1 MASKIMRKS
10 KEEKFIEHAQGVFE
24 DFQEKYNKED
34 KEIVEYSKL
43 LNEYKKLNKRFNK
56 ILQMTDNMGKNM
68 IVNNENLKS
77 SVDYTIKTAREKII
91 TNLADHRKTK
101 NILAKT
107 MLDKNHKDE
116 TLKKELAQAYKKI
129 SELESTLEQTALK
142 TFENESTLE
151 INLPKYKQ
159 FTYEE
164 LFNQETKKS
173 SHDSEVL
180 YLAKVSIDNFNDIK
194 IEIEKEGNIRTFLR
208 GVTKYLDNLLNNSC
222 IVYHTEEDVF
232 YLIFCNLSLNEI
244 EEKIDI
250 TNIHRNLNNTTITF
264 SIGISQYSF
273 HEDTFFSLNEKLDLA
288 NKEASSNSTRS
299 SCIIKQ

>member
-1 MASKIMRKS
+1 MRKS
-10 KEEKFIEHAQGVFE
+10 KEEKIIEQAEVVFE
-24 DFQEKYNKED
+24 DFQEKYNNED
-34 KEIVEYSKL
+34 KEVIEYSKL
-43 LNEYKKLNKRFNK
+43 LHEYKKLNKRFNK

-107 MLDKNHKDE
+107 MLDKKYKDE
-116 TLKKELAQAYKKI
+116 TLKKELVQAYKKI
-129 SELESTLEQTALK
+129 NELKNSQENTALK

-164 LFNQETKKS
+164 LFNQETKNS

-180 YLAKVSIDNFNDIK
+180 YLAKLSIDNFDHIK
-194 IEIEKEGNIRTFLR
+194 IEIEKEGSIRTFLR

-222 IVYHTEEDVF
+222 IVYHLEEDVF

-250 TNIHRNLNNTTITF
+250 TNIHRNINDTTITF
-264 SIGISQYSF
+264 SIGISQYFSN
-273 HEDTFFSLNEKLDLA
+273 EDTFLSLNEKLDLA
-288 NKEASSNSTRS
+288 NIEAASNSLES

>member
-1 MASKIMRKS
+1 MRKS
-10 KEEKFIEHAQGVFE
+10 KEEKIIEQAEVVFE
-24 DFQEKYNKED
+24 DFQEKYNNED
-34 KEIVEYSKL
+34 KEVIEYSKL
-43 LNEYKKLNKRFNK
+43 LHEYKKLNKRFNK

-107 MLDKNHKDE
+107 MLDKKHKDE
-116 TLKKELAQAYKKI
+116 TLKKELVQAYKKI
-129 SELESTLEQTALK
+129 NELENSQENTALK

-164 LFNQETKKS
+164 LFNQETKNS

-180 YLAKVSIDNFNDIK
+180 YLAKLSIDNFDHIK
-194 IEIEKEGNIRTFLR
+194 IEIEKEGSIRTFLR

-222 IVYHTEEDVF
+222 IVYHLEEDVF

-250 TNIHRNLNNTTITF
+250 TNIHRNINDTTITF
-264 SIGISQYSF
+264 SIGISQYFSN
-273 HEDTFFSLNEKLDLA
+273 EDTFLSLNEKLDLA
-288 NKEASSNSTRS
+288 NIEAASNSLES